1 MWMVN
6 QSRFTVTILC
16 EELFFCASPSSHVG
30 NHQISNYPELFLLW
44 CFFGLVVHLIDWWY
58 PDQPRNLMTRK
69 KNTLEAAS
77 GHGRGATCAMCDA
90 LLRGSALALVI
101 SCLYNLL
108 VGGLE
113 HGWIIFPYIG
123 NFIIPT
129 DELISFRGVGIPP
142 TRYKLSWN
150 GRELDAMSLWL
161 LSRGKNVC
169 SCQQFQHG
177 QCHPR
182 VTITKFGEKG

>member
-1 MWMVN
+1 MRGTFFLCISFISCWESSN
-6 QSRFTVTILC
+6 IKLSRIVFALM
-16 EELFFCASPSSHVG
+16 LFWFGCSPHRLMISRSAKESH
-30 NHQISNYPELFLLW
+30 
-44 CFFGLVVHLIDWWY
+44 DK
-58 PDQPRNLMTRK
+58 K

-150 GRELDAMSLWL
+150 GRELDDMSLWL